1 MPIFLH
7 ICSYL
12 LSYLLLLL
20 LSSYTKAV
28 HSIRL
33 YEELELP
40 TMVQAGD
47 MVELYCN
54 FQLDMEQ
61 SSLYSVKWYRDNV
74 EFFRYIPSED
84 PHTTVFIIPGM
95 ELLETSSPTHIIL
108 GGVTTETGGE
118 FKCEVSEGPPRFS
131 TAARSTNLQVVDLPN
146 TGPAIYGLRSLY
158 KVGEF
163 VNLTCES
170 GPSSPPTQL
179 SWILD
184 GVRIQPESPLVSTM
198 IPVYPL
204 PDKRAI
210 SRSYL
215 SLLLSQDSYMV
226 PSLVECEA
234 SVGNI
239 YHQTASVQVSIGHSF
254 RSQHVSDLAQ
264 NKKTWKHWIQHFS
277 GSAKSSVKYNQLLFI
292 FLWIR
297 LTSLFLKI

>member
-1 MPIFLH
+1 M
-7 ICSYL
+7 
-12 LSYLLLLL
+12 
-20 LSSYTKAV
+20 
-28 HSIRL
+28 
-33 YEELELP
+33 
-40 TMVQAGD
+40 
-47 MVELYCN
+47 
-54 FQLDMEQ
+54 
-61 SSLYSVKWYRDNV
+61 
-74 EFFRYIPSED
+74 
-84 PHTTVFIIPGM
+84 
-95 ELLETSSPTHIIL
+95 
-108 GGVTTETGGE
+108 
-118 FKCEVSEGPPRFS
+118 
-131 TAARSTNLQVVDLPN
+131 
-146 TGPAIYGLRSLY
+146 
-158 KVGEF
+158 GEF

-254 RSQHVSDLAQ
+254 RSQHVSGKL
-264 NKKTWKHWIQHFS
+264 
-277 GSAKSSVKYNQLLFI
+277 
-292 FLWIR
+292 
-297 LTSLFLKI
+297 